1 MEGINWLG
9 VVLGA
14 VAFFAVGAIWYTV
27 LFGKAWQAAV
37 GLSDDQLKTGA
48 NMPVIFGTCFLL
60 EFIVALTVGHM
71 FDYLQPTDRNKL
83 MITIGLAAG
92 IMAPAIGISY
102 LYMRKPLK
110 LWLIDTGHFIV
121 GMAALGGVFALLD

>member
-1 MEGINWLG
+1 MEHINWLG

-14 VAFFAVGAIWYTV
+14 VAFFAVGAVWYTV

-37 GLSDDQLKTGA
+37 GLSDEQLKTGA
-48 NMPVIFGTCFLL
+48 SMPLIFGACLLL
-60 EFIVALTVGHM
+60 ELLVSLTVGHL
-71 FDYLQPTDRNKL
+71 YAVTAPGDRSKL
-83 MITIGLAAG
+83 MISVGLAIG
-92 IMAPAIGISY
+92 VMAPAIGICY

-110 LWLIDTGHFIV
+110 LFMIDAGHFIV

>member
-1 MEGINWLG
+1 MEHINWLG

-27 LFGKAWQAAV
+27 LFGKAWQSAV
-37 GLSDDQLKTGA
+37 GLSDEQLKAGA
-48 NMPVIFGTCFLL
+48 NMPLIFGTCFVLELL
-60 EFIVALTVGHM
+60 VSLTVGHM
-71 FDYLQPTDRNKL
+71 FAYTNPSDRSKM
-83 MITIGLAAG
+83 MIAVGLAVG
-92 IMAPAIGISY
+92 VMAPAIGISY

-110 LWLIDTGHFIV
+110 LWLIDTGHFIF

>member
-1 MEGINWLG
+1 MGHIHWHS
-9 VVLGA
+9 VVLGT
-14 VAFFAVGAIWYTV
+14 VAFFAVGALWYTV
-27 LFGKAWQAAV
+27 LFGKAWQRAV
-37 GLSDDQLKTGA
+37 GLSDEQLKTGA
-48 NMPVIFGTCFLL
+48 NMPLIFGTCFVL

-71 FDYLQPTDRNKL
+71 FDFLEPNDRAKM
-83 MITIGLAAG
+83 MIAVGLAAG

-110 LWLIDTGHFIV
+110 LWLIDSGHFIA